1 MPQANDSELTKAYTT
16 PTGIDVENNEPNA
29 DGPAGNFDLRLEAVA
44 GSVLGD
50 SGATYKL
57 TVDCIDDTL
66 AERNANMSE
75 PVPLAQAFN
84 NAVGSDWLAA
94 GNNFKKEQTINF
106 NVDAQAKGHVLHYV
120 VTLVGDNGDVVSF
133 IESNKFIL
141 I

>member
-1 MPQANDSELTKAYTT
+1 MPQANDAEWTDAYTT

-66 AERNANMSE
+66 A
-75 PVPLAQAFN
+75 
-84 NAVGSDWLAA
+84 
-94 GNNFKKEQTINF
+94 
-106 NVDAQAKGHVLHYV
+106 
-120 VTLVGDNGDVVSF
+120 
-133 IESNKFIL
+133 
-141 I
+141 